1 MVSGGEKGFWM
12 VWWRKISNLYIK
24 VLSVI
29 EKVPFVPKLVKILTN
44 VIEKVP

>member
-1 MVSGGEKGFWM
+1 MVSGGERGLWM
-12 VWWRKISNLYIK
+12 VWWRKITNMYIK

>member
-1 MVSGGEKGFWM
+1 M
-12 VWWRKISNLYIK
+12 VWWWKITNLYTK

-29 EKVPFVPKLVKILTN
+29 EKVPFVPFVPKLVKILMK